1 MTAAAARAGAPGTEH
16 GDSGSGPTPS
26 ARPAHRDGNVLRWL
40 AAYTASMIGDNVYFL
55 ALGWTAAQ
63 IAGPTQIGMLMAVA
77 AVPRAVLML
86 AGGVVADRVG
96 PRKLVIGSDAA
107 RCAVIL
113 VVAAALALSSPGL
126 WLLVAVALV
135 FGAVDALFLPAVGA
149 LPPRLTRPDQL
160 TRVQG
165 MRNLGVRAG
174 NTAGP
179 PLGGLAMGLGGAATA
194 FAVAGALFG
203 VSLLL
208 LLAVRVGPLPASG
221 TATASGTVTPD
232 SPPDSPPDGGRRT
245 AWRDLA
251 DGLRHIR
258 RHRLIG
264 PLVVSGAVSEFILN
278 GPLNVGLVLL
288 AGERGWGAAGMGWL
302 VSAFGGGAGA
312 GALLLTVPGWLP
324 RAGAVQIAALS
335 LASLGVGAIGLV
347 PTLPLAV
354 AIAGGTGL
362 VAGVCGGLA
371 QSLMLT
377 AADPAMLGRVVSV
390 VSLTSVGLAPV
401 SYPLFGA
408 ASGLWGV
415 ELSFAVC
422 GLLGVL
428 AGAAVALLA
437 PGLRGAELPRAA
449 PNEARGIGRRIRRGL
464 RSPASPRTPGP
475 PRPCRRPAPAGPNPD
490 GRRRT
495 GSAPRA
501 RRRP

>member
-1 MTAAAARAGAPGTEH
+1 MTAG
-16 GDSGSGPTPS
+16 
-26 ARPAHRDGNVLRWL
+26 RPAYRDGNVLRWL
-40 AAYTASMIGDNVYFL
+40 AAYTASMVGDNVYFL

-63 IAGPTQIGMLMAVA
+63 IAGPARTGMLMAVA

-113 VVAAALALSSPGL
+113 AVAAALALSSPGL

-179 PLGGLAMGLGGAATA
+179 PLGGLAMGFGGAATA
-194 FAVAGALFG
+194 FAVAGGLFA

-208 LLAVRVGPLPASG
+208 LLAVRVGPLPAK
-221 TATASGTVTPD
+221 
-232 SPPDSPPDGGRRT
+232 PPGAGAGSDAPEAVHRPGGGRT
-245 AWRDLA
+245 SVWRDLA

-258 RHRLIG
+258 RHRLLA
-264 PLVVSGAVSEFILN
+264 PLVISGAVSEIILN

-302 VSAFGGGAGA
+302 VSAFGGGAGV

-324 RAGAVQIAALS
+324 RAGTVQLTALS
-335 LASLGVGAIGLV
+335 LSSVGVGAIGLV
-347 PTLPLAV
+347 PSLPLAV
-354 AIAGGTGL
+354 TVAAVTGL
-362 VAGVCGGLA
+362 VGGVCGGLS

-377 AADPAMLGRVVSV
+377 AADPALLGRVVSV
-390 VSLTSVGLAPV
+390 VSLTSVGIAPV

-408 ASGLWGV
+408 ASALWGV

-422 GLLGVL
+422 GLLGML
-428 AGAAVALLA
+428 AGVTVALLA

-449 PNEARGIGRRIRRGL
+449 P
-464 RSPASPRTPGP
+464 
-475 PRPCRRPAPAGPNPD
+475 
-490 GRRRT
+490 RT
-495 GSAPRA
+495 GESP
-501 RRRP
+501 